1 MTRARVTIEVQEQR
15 FAALVAQGVP
25 YTEAFIDIRPKSKAW
40 KPESLRPEASKFA
53 ARPNVVT
60 MVRELLRS
68 SRLSDLTSIGEWHE
82 KLMDAIKRAK
92 DDDAHSAE
100 MTGLRQLGQA
110 TGALQNTVMLDATGL
125 LDDTAIIAR
134 LAGDDPR
141 KAAMLRAIIGAD
153 DFDQEAPKQ

>member
-1 MTRARVTIEVQEQR
+1 MARAKVTMEAKEQR
-15 FAALVAQGVP
+15 FAALIAQGVSYADAYRETHP
-25 YTEAFIDIRPKSKAW
+25 NSKA
-40 KPESLRPEASKFA
+40 KDESLRVEASKFA
-53 ARPNVVT
+53 SRPNVT
-60 MVRELLRS
+60 LMVRELLRS

-141 KAAMLRAIIGAD
+141 KAAMLRAIIGAEE
-153 DFDQEAPKQ
+153 FEQEAPKH